1 MIAMQGALDGHT
13 EENVEE
19 TPPICCKIARKA
31 AKFVEIIS
39 EPQIKKGR
47 YSCFF
52 VFFCFVFFFFF
63 QKKRDNKSLWIEN
76 HEMNNFFTYRSYYM
90 SDRCNCTSK
99 WFLAIK
105 NNGRIKNGNNT
116 LSGMNS
122 AQFQF
127 VDTT

>member
-1 MIAMQGALDGHT
+1 MEIKPKL
-13 EENVEE
+13 VEL
-19 TPPICCKIARKA
+19 I
-31 AKFVEIIS
+31 FVL
-39 EPQIKKGR
+39 
-47 YSCFF
+47 
-52 VFFCFVFFFFF
+52 VFFF

-76 HEMNNFFTYRSYYM
+76 HEDNQFLTYRSYYM
-90 SDRCNCTSK
+90 SDEFNCTNK

-127 VDTT
+127 LDNT